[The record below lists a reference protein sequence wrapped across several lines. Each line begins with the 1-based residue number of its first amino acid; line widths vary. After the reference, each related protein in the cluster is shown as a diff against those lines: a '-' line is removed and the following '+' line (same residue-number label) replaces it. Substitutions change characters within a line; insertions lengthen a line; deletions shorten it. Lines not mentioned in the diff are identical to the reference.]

1 MSADAPSEREK
12 IAAAVE
18 KVGIGHLRRHVFLC
32 AGPKCCDAALGDA
45 VWAQLKK
52 RVPELGLNAG
62 AQRTARTRCH
72 CLHVCAGGPIALVY
86 PEGVWYGNLTPENL
100 ERVMQEHLLD
110 GRVVEELVIARG
122 ALEGD
127 DVCEECE

>member
-12 IAAAVE
+12 IAAAIE
-18 KVGIGHLRRHVFLC
+18 KVGIGDLRRHVFLC
-32 AGPKCCDAALGDA
+32 AGPKCCESAVGEA

-62 AQRTARTRCH
+62 VQRTARTRCH

-86 PEGVWYGNLTPENL
+86 PEGVWYGNMTSENL

-110 GRVVEELVIARG
+110 GHVVEDLVIARG
-122 ALEGD
+122 ELEGD
-127 DVCEECE
+127 DACEECE